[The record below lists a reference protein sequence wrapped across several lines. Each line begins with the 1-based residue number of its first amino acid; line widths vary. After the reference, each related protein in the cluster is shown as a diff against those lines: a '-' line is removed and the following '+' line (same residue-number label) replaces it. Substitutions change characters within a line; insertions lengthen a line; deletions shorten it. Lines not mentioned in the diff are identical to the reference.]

1 VSEDPFI
8 LLDGAH
14 NPAAVRTLKVFL
26 ENGMAPRRIVM
37 VIGILKDKAWKPMLR
52 ELAGLA
58 DCMILSRPQ
67 YERAADP
74 EELAAFVRPI
84 QQDLHVISYLPSA
97 ISLALDEARHGDL
110 VCITGSLYTVG
121 EARAY
126 LETRDAS
133 R

>member
-1 VSEDPFI
+1 
-8 LLDGAH
+8 
-14 NPAAVRTLKVFL
+14 VRTLKVFL
-26 ENGMAPRRIVM
+26 ENGMAPRRIIM
-37 VIGILKDKAWKPMLR
+37 VIGILKDKAWKPMLQ

-84 QQDLHVISYLPSA
+84 QQDLRVISHLPGA

-121 EARAY
+121 EAKAY
-126 LETRDAS
+126 LETRHAS